1 MIRLCS
7 SFWNMKRGSGV
18 VQIDLARKNI
28 PSKSPVLQGLIYLLG
43 VLLNCKSTSGESR
56 ASKSRVYHF
65 AISQ

>member
-1 MIRLCS
+1 
-7 SFWNMKRGSGV
+7 MKRGSGV

-28 PSKSPVLQGLIYLLG
+28 PSKSPVSQGLIYLLG
-43 VLLNCKSTSGESR
+43 VLLNCRSTSGESR